1 MSMERA
7 PEELD
12 FMQFG
17 TLKMIFMEQVLYL
30 KSPPHCIHYPSVT
43 ATLPLYL
50 LLPSS
55 RCPFL
60 CHRSPQNI
68 NLAAV

>member
-17 TLKMIFMEQVLYL
+17 TLKMIFMEQVPHATTHFTSSPLTAPSL
-30 KSPPHCIHYPSVT
+30 KRWL
-43 ATLPLYL
+43 TL
-50 LLPSS
+50 
-55 RCPFL
+55 
-60 CHRSPQNI
+60 
-68 NLAAV
+68 